1 MKTAKT
7 TIQARLKVKGE
18 ERKILDDLMR
28 RWSSCMR
35 FAYKRLLEGKTR
47 NELKSLKIKDKGHK
61 GDYSGRKLRR
71 IRHSFSYKK
80 LKERIISLARRY
92 GIAIKEVNPAYT
104 SVIGILKYA
113 PQRGLGLSERVPKNY
128 LPLIE
133 SSQRESGT
141 VSEST
146 DGRNSGT
153 AQNLRRSPYNLWRV
167 LRVVGCGWRPKDKG
181 LTALFPERLPRC
193 LSPLKPLMV
202 SGDVGRT
209 PLRERETLRPGVG
222 SMAGEIAPA
231 GFIPS
236 LKWRNTNSSAPELCA
251 NVQLR

>member
-104 SVIGILKYA
+104 SLIGILKYA
-113 PQRGLGLSERVPKNY
+113 PQRGLGLSKRVPKNY
-128 LPLIE
+128 LKLIE

-167 LRVVGCGWRPKDKG
+167 LRVVAVPP
-181 LTALFPERLPRC
+181 LFPERLPRC